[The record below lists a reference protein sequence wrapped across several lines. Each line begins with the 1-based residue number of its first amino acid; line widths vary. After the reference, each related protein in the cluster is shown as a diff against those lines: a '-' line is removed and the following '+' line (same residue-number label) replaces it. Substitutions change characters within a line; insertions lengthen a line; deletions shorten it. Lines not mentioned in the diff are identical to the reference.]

1 MATWCHGNCNG
12 CQVSLTADAAGTVA
26 AGVSAEDF
34 LTIFFDPMS
43 FPTDLE
49 FSNCDQV
56 DKRSCLFETV

>member
-1 MATWCHGNCNG
+1 MVPWQLR

-26 AGVSAEDF
+26 AGVLAEDF
-34 LTIFFDPMS
+34 LTIFF
-43 FPTDLE
+43 LIE